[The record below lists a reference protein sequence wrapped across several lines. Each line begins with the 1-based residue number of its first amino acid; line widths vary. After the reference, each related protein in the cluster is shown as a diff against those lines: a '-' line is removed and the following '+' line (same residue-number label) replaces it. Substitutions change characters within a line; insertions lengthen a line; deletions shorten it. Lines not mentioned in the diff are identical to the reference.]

1 MQQRLAVAL
10 TLSVVLA
17 GCAGPAP
24 DPVASVA
31 VSINRAEAPLGSPV
45 EMSYQFSVFEDG
57 PALTAD
63 YRVFVHFVDVDGEI
77 MWTDDHD
84 PDPPT
89 SSWESGQT
97 ISYDRTL
104 FLPLYP
110 YLGEASIVVGL
121 HPTDGGERLVLLA
134 DDDGVRGYRVGTL
147 QILPQSENVFLI
159 FQDGWH
165 ATEVAPDDPDVDW
178 RWTQANAAVTFR
190 NPGEDVLVYLRVA
203 GRPDLVGG
211 TQGVSLQIDE
221 QEVAQFLLETTQV
234 ELRRL
239 PITHEQLGTE
249 EMVDLNIV
257 VDGSFVPS
265 ERSAT
270 NAGDTRELGIRVFD
284 IFVAKQGVIR

>member
-1 MQQRLAVAL
+1 MRQRLAVAL
-10 TLSVVLA
+10 TLTVALA

-24 DPVASVA
+24 DPVATVA
-31 VSINRAEAPLGSPV
+31 VAMNRAEAPLGSPV
-45 EMSYQFSVFEDG
+45 EMSYQFSVFEDAA
-57 PALTAD
+57 PLTED
-63 YRVFVHFVDVDGEI
+63 YRVFVHFVDLDGEI
-77 MWTDDHD
+77 MWDDDHD
-84 PDPPT
+84 PDPPS
-89 SSWESGQT
+89 SSWKSGQT

-121 HPTDGGERLVLLA
+121 YPTDGGERVVLLA
-134 DDDGVRGYRVGTL
+134 EDDGVRGYRVGTL

-165 ATEVAPDDPDVDW
+165 ATEVARDDPDVDW

-190 NPGEDVLVYLRVA
+190 NPGADVLVYLRVS

-211 TQGVSLQIDE
+211 TQGVSLHIGE

-234 ELRRL
+234 ELQRL
-239 PITHEQLGTE
+239 PITQAQLGTE
-249 EMVDLNIV
+249 EMVELNIE
-257 VDGSFVPS
+257 VDGAFVPS

-284 IFVAKQGVIR
+284 IFVAKQEW